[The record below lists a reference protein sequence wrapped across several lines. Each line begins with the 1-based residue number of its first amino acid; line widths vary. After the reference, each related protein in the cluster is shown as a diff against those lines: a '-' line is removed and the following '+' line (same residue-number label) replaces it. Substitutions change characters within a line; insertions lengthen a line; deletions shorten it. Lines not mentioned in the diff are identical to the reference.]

1 MLDIL
6 LYLCKFQLPISFNTM
21 SDFINYV
28 PKNSVKILKSWI
40 NELEIDIII
49 TNARKTKLGDFRFKN
64 GSSKITINNN
74 LNKYSFLITL
84 THELAHAFI
93 FKEFKNNVL
102 PHGDKWKHKYRSML
116 LCFLSTDNFPEDIL
130 KELSRFMINPRASTY
145 SDHKLTMV
153 LKKYDKSCCKY
164 ILDVK
169 EGNTFQLFNG
179 RLFVKG
185 KLLRKRYKCIE
196 LKTNKIY
203 LFHPYAEVQKT
214 QFKK

>member
-1 MLDIL
+1 M
-6 LYLCKFQLPISFNTM
+6 CE
-21 SDFINYV
+21 FIRYV
-28 PKNSVKILKSWI
+28 PENSIKILKSWI
-40 NELEIDIII
+40 NELEVNIKI
-49 TNARKTKLGDFRFKN
+49 TNARKTKLGDFRFSN
-64 GSSKITINNN
+64 GSSLITINNN

-93 FKEFKNNVL
+93 FREFKNNVQ
-102 PHGDKWKHKYRSML
+102 PHGDKWKHKFRSML
-116 LCFLSTDNFPEDIL
+116 LCFLSNDYFPEDIL
-130 KELSRFMINPRASTY
+130 KELSRYIINPRASTY
-145 SDHKLTMV
+145 SDYKLTV
-153 LKKYDKSCCKY
+153 ALKKYDKSYSKY

-169 EGNTFQLFNG
+169 EGDTFQLFNG

-185 KLLRKRYKCIE
+185 KLQIKRFKCIE

>member
-1 MLDIL
+1 M
-6 LYLCKFQLPISFNTM
+6 CE
-21 SDFINYV
+21 FIRYV
-28 PKNSVKILKSWI
+28 PEKSIKILKSWI
-40 NELEIDIII
+40 NELEVNIKI
-49 TNARKTKLGDFRFKN
+49 TNARKTKLGDFRFSN
-64 GSSKITINNN
+64 GSSLITINNN

-93 FKEFKNNVL
+93 FREFKNNVQ
-102 PHGDKWKHKYRSML
+102 PHGDKWKHKFRSML
-116 LCFLSTDNFPEDIL
+116 LCFLSTDYFPEDIL
-130 KELSRFMINPRASTY
+130 KELSRYIINPRASTY
-145 SDHKLTMV
+145 SDYKLTLA
-153 LKKYDKSCCKY
+153 LKKYDKSCSKY

-169 EGNTFQLFNG
+169 EGDTFQLFNG

-185 KLLRKRYKCIE
+185 KLQIKRFKCIE

>member
-1 MLDIL
+1 M
-6 LYLCKFQLPISFNTM
+6 CE
-21 SDFINYV
+21 FIRYV
-28 PKNSVKILKSWI
+28 PEKSIKILKSWI
-40 NELEIDIII
+40 NELEVNIKI
-49 TNARKTKLGDFRFKN
+49 TNARKTKLGDFRFSN
-64 GSSKITINNN
+64 GSSMITINNN

-93 FKEFKNNVL
+93 FREFKNNVQ
-102 PHGDKWKHKYRSML
+102 PHGDKWKHKFRSML
-116 LCFLSTDNFPEDIL
+116 LCFLSTDYFPEDIL
-130 KELSRFMINPRASTY
+130 KELSRYIISPRASTY
-145 SDHKLTMV
+145 SDYKLTV
-153 LKKYDKSCCKY
+153 ALKKYDKSCSKY

-169 EGNTFQLFNG
+169 EGDTFQLFNG

-185 KLLRKRYKCIE
+185 KLQIKRFKCIE